1 MRHLAQIRLAPEGG
15 FKGFGPLGL
24 EDRSASDAPL
34 IFNTFIRAVIGLLT
48 IVAFIW
54 FLFLLI
60 FGAIGVLTSGG
71 DKAKVSYIVTKYHER
86 LDRLSSMGLL
96 PGVQVKLHQR
106 QPTYVIQ
113 MGETQIAIDD
123 NIARDIYVRLV

>member
-48 IVAFIW
+48 IVAFIY

-60 FGAIGVLTSGG
+60 TGAISILSSGG
-71 DKAKVSYIVTKYHER
+71 DKSKLSEAKSRITMGFVGLVIVIAAVFIAD
-86 LDRLSSMGLL
+86 LIGSILGIDILGGALLL
-96 PGVQVKLHQR
+96 PQLFN
-106 QPTYVIQ
+106 P
-113 MGETQIAIDD
+113 
-123 NIARDIYVRLV
+123 

>member
-48 IVAFIW
+48 IVAFIY

-60 FGAIGVLTSGG
+60 TGAISILSSGG
-71 DKAKVSYIVTKYHER
+71 DKAKLSEAKSRITMGFVGLVIVIAAVFIAD
-86 LDRLSSMGLL
+86 LIGSILGIDILGGALLL
-96 PGVQVKLHQR
+96 PKLFN
-106 QPTYVIQ
+106 P
-113 MGETQIAIDD
+113 
-123 NIARDIYVRLV
+123 